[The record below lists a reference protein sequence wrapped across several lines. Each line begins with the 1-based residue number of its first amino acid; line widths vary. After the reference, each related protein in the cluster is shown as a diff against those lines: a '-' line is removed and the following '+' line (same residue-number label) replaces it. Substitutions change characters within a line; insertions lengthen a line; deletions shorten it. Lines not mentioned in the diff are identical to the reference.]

1 MGVHYLL
8 AAIYAEAPPEHFD
21 LDIYFR
27 RPIFWDDAFNV
38 VRSGDTSGRAAG
50 NAMALTRA
58 EPATVAGGP
67 AVIKVLTEMRIN
79 SLG

>member
-27 RPIFWDDAFNV
+27 RPIFWDDVFDV
-38 VRSGDTSGRAAG
+38 VRSNDAAGNSPG
-50 NAMALTRA
+50 NAMALTRT
-58 EPATVAGGP
+58 EPAAAEGGP